1 MEILLKLSSVDLEL
15 MQIYKRYRAKTGG
28 EIYGFSF
35 LISGLPTWLSGKES
49 ACHMGDLGTI
59 PVLGRFP
66 EEGKGYPLQDSGPE
80 NSMDWIVH
88 VVPES
93 GKTEWL

>member
-66 EEGKGYPLQDSGPE
+66 EEGKGYPLQYSGLE
-80 NSMDWIVH
+80 NSMDKSMELQRVGH
-88 VVPES
+88 N
-93 GKTEWL
+93 